1 MAWVDKIYDRVWH
14 VTRGD
19 RGANEHVSVRS
30 VIVFLADENQ
40 GQGSGKTR
48 IMMGFMKN
56 GAPKAFRR
64 AKLTW
69 NPDTEELTGKITAR
83 GKGNSTTYRLA
94 VTFEPPCNEQMI
106 RDGICGMVDRAVL
119 KFELE
124 ANPGLSA
131 QGGGGGGTWHAED

>member
-1 MAWVDKIYDRVWH
+1 MAWVDDIFDRVWH
-14 VTRGD
+14 VTRGN

-30 VIVFLADENQ
+30 GIVFLADDEKPH
-40 GQGSGKTR
+40 GAGKKK
-48 IMMGFMKN
+48 IMMGIMRN

-69 NPDTEELTGKITAR
+69 DPDKESLTGKITAR
-83 GKGNSTTYRLA
+83 GRGDSTTYRLA

-106 RDGICGMVDRAVL
+106 REGICGMVDRAVL
-119 KFELE
+119 KFEIE